1 MVKPL
6 LSLKSFSRM
15 NLEDGINGVLLQV
28 EVGVGG
34 AVEELVELRLSVEG
48 VRAVG
53 GRVRVDFTRRIPI
66 LATNVMILLILREN

>member
-1 MVKPL
+1 
-6 LSLKSFSRM
+6 M